1 VKRWAG
7 VAVAALTLAG
17 CKTAPPRPPAPLA
30 SMTVEQLAAAV
41 AADARR
47 SDTESDSKIRDQLA
61 ADAIQSAQA
70 CLEREPQAAA
80 CLYYAGVALGLK
92 ARAHPLQ
99 ANEALKSMLDKLN
112 SAEVAD
118 PVYENAGPARVK
130 ALVLIK
136 APAWPLGPGDPDAG
150 LAAARRSVAL
160 RPSYPPNVL
169 ALAEA
174 MAKTGDSHGASDAY
188 RGARDLIQSLP
199 PSQDR
204 DDWLHQA
211 DQALSK
217 LQ

>member
-1 VKRWAG
+1 
-7 VAVAALTLAG
+7 
-17 CKTAPPRPPAPLA
+17 
-30 SMTVEQLAAAV
+30 MTVEQLAAAV

-61 ADAIQSAQA
+61 ADAIQNAQA
-70 CLEREPQAAA
+70 CLERAPQAAA
-80 CLYYAGVALGLK
+80 CLYYDGVALGLK

-99 ANEALKSMLDKLN
+99 ASEALKSMLGRLG
-112 SAEVAD
+112 SAEEAD
-118 PVYENAGPARVK
+118 PAYDNAGPARVK

-150 LAAARRSVAL
+150 LAAARRAVAL
-160 RPSYPPNVL
+160 RPNYPPNVL

-174 MAKTGDSHGASDAY
+174 MAKTGDSQGALDAY
-188 RGARDLIQSLP
+188 RGARDLIQLLP

-211 DQALSK
+211 DRALTK
-217 LQ
+217 